1 MQPPQNPYGTPD
13 PYGQPNPYGAP
24 APNRGVSLDVIGEAW
39 KLVQANLG
47 PWIGAA
53 LIYALVAV
61 VFNILQSALSTPVA
75 LPTTPGAPNVPSF
88 LVRQPT
94 AASNL
99 VSLLS
104 FPVLAL
110 VVGGITNMAIGTV
123 RTGRAEF
130 NRIFDVGAFAI
141 PVMVASV
148 LTTLVT
154 FIGAI
159 FCIIPGIIA
168 SIGLILTP
176 CLVVDAKRGP
186 IDAMT
191 ESWNAMKPHLL
202 PGFLLLLVLG
212 LVNLAGFC
220 ACGVGLLVTFPITM
234 ISFALVYRDLFGSGS
249 APQNP
254 NFPSAPIADPR
265 F

>member
-53 LIYALVAV
+53 LIYGLIAA
-61 VFNILQSALSTPVA
+61 VFNMLQVA
-75 LPTTPGAPNVPSF
+75 LQAPGSIQPTPGVPAMAM
-88 LVRQPT
+88 REPT
-94 AASNL
+94 LASNL
-99 VSLLS
+99 VALISIPL
-104 FPVLAL
+104 LAL

-123 RTGRAEF
+123 RTGRADF
-130 NRIFDVGAFAI
+130 SRIFDVGAFAV
-141 PVMVASV
+141 PVMIASV
-148 LTTLVT
+148 LTTL
-154 FIGAI
+154 IAI
-159 FCIIPGIIA
+159 VGTLLCIIPGIIA
-168 SIGLILTP
+168 SVGLMLTTA
-176 CLVVDAKRGP
+176 LVVDTKRGP
-186 IDAMT
+186 LDAMG

-234 ISFALVYRDLFGSGS
+234 VSLALVYRDLFGGSGS